1 MYKQTNRKALNMTLE
16 PLFDLHSILEY
27 AQANPFWA
35 TVCLWL
41 AWRITQ
47 RIFGHNSDPTQL
59 NQGKTFRRLA
69 LEHLEGVW
77 FVYVDNEFQAQDRDL
92 DRVLRSALTQGPAA
106 EYRIQPSEQNLT
118 PEQLSQVLEAMHK
131 LARDPS

>member
-1 MYKQTNRKALNMTLE
+1 MTLE
-16 PLFDLHSILEY
+16 TLLDLYEILEY
-27 AQANPFWA
+27 AQANPFTA

-41 AWRITQ
+41 AWRITR
-47 RIFGHNSDPTQL
+47 RIFGSDRENTATNKL
-59 NQGKTFRRLA
+59 KDFRRLT

-131 LARDPS
+131 LARDAS

>member
-1 MYKQTNRKALNMTLE
+1 MTLE
-16 PLFDLHSILEY
+16 PLLDLYEILEY
-27 AQANPFWA
+27 AQANPFTA

-41 AWRITQ
+41 AWRITR
-47 RIFGHNSDPTQL
+47 RIFGSDREDTATNKL
-59 NQGKTFRRLA
+59 KDFRRLT

-131 LARDPS
+131 LARDAS

>member
-1 MYKQTNRKALNMTLE
+1 MTLE
-16 PLFDLHSILEY
+16 PLLDLYEILEY
-27 AQANPFWA
+27 AQANPFTA

-41 AWRITQ
+41 AWRITR
-47 RIFGHNSDPTQL
+47 RIFGSDRENTATNKL
-59 NQGKTFRRLA
+59 KDFRRLT

-131 LARDPS
+131 LARDAS